1 MTIRLSG
8 LVLAAIAGAASGQ
21 TVQMLDTLGG
31 NGSIAHDIN
40 DFGVI
45 VGESLTAGDTHFRAT
60 RWDTNGTTDLGAL
73 MGTNSIANAINNNG
87 DVVGYND
94 DGNGVRTSL
103 LFSGG
108 NVTDLGAAMGAV
120 GNNVA
125 WDINDSGSV
134 VGQAPLAPGFAKGYI
149 WDSVSGGRVE
159 GTIPGYM
166 GGANFGL
173 NHNDMMVGHSFFFG
187 DPDTP
192 TIAIPD
198 GRGGWDEFGMNPPGF
213 FFGMSTAISDTNIA
227 VGFSNALDGGG
238 DWQAV
243 IFQQDPENPLL
254 GLGRPPGLSLSEA
267 NDVNDSGLVVGFGW
281 GEVGDSIENRAF
293 AWQNGT
299 MVDLNDLL
307 ENTRGSGFEVLLR
320 ATGVN
325 ENGDIV
331 GFGRTFD
338 GSLHGFVIEGF
349 VVPAPGAGAVL
360 GMGAFVAFRR
370 RR

>member
-1 MTIRLSG
+1 MTITWTG
-8 LVLAAIAGAASGQ
+8 LALAAIAGAASGQ

-31 NGSIAHDIN
+31 TGSIAHDIN
-40 DFGVI
+40 DLGVI
-45 VGESLTAGDTHFRAT
+45 VGESLTTGDTHFRAT
-60 RWDTNGTTDLGAL
+60 RWDGGGATDLGAL
-73 MGTNSIANAINNNG
+73 VGTNSIANAINNNG

-94 DGNGVRTSL
+94 DGAGVRTSL

-108 NVTDLGAAMGAV
+108 SVTDLGAAIGAV

-134 VGQAPLAPGFAKGYI
+134 VGQAPLSPGFAKGYI
-149 WDSVSGGRVE
+149 WDSVNGGRAE

-166 GGANFGL
+166 GGANFGI
-173 NHNDMMVGHSFFFG
+173 NNAGIMVGHSFFFG

-192 TIAIPD
+192 TIAVPD
-198 GRGGWDEFGMNPPGF
+198 GFGGYNEFGVNPPGF
-213 FFGMSTAISDTNIA
+213 FFGMATAISDTNIA

-243 IFQQDPENPLL
+243 IFQQDPQNPLL
-254 GLGRPPGLSLSEA
+254 GLGRLPGLSVSEA
-267 NDVNDSGLVVGFGW
+267 NDVNDSGLVVGYGW
-281 GEVGDSIENRAF
+281 GEVDGFIENRAF
-293 AWQNGT
+293 AWQDG
-299 MVDLNDLL
+299 VLFDLNELL
-307 ENTRGSGFEVLLR
+307 DNTRGDGFDVLLR

-325 ENGDIV
+325 EHGDIV

-338 GSLHGFVIEGF
+338 GSLRGFVIEGF

-360 GMGAFVAFRR
+360 GMGVFVASRR